1 MSIRP
6 FYDRWPSYNAQ
17 LRERVAAMTE
27 AELGLQPDP
36 ERWPI
41 WATVAHTVGARA
53 YWLCG
58 ILGEPGAEST
68 PFPDALSGEGWE
80 DDLEHRRSAE
90 ELVWAIDSTWAI
102 VEGVLDRWTPTMLA
116 DGIERRVAAGT
127 QIHSRGSIV

>member
-41 WATVAHTVGARA
+41 WATVAHTAAARA

-58 ILGEPGAEST
+58 VLGEPGADAT
-68 PFPDALSGEGWE
+68 PFSNPLTDDGWE
-80 DDLEHRRSAE
+80 DHLDEPRTAA
-90 ELVWAIDSTWAI
+90 ELVWALGSTWAVI
-102 VEGVLDRWTPTMLA
+102 DGVLDRWTPELL
-116 DGIERRVAAGT
+116 
-127 QIHSRGSIV
+127 